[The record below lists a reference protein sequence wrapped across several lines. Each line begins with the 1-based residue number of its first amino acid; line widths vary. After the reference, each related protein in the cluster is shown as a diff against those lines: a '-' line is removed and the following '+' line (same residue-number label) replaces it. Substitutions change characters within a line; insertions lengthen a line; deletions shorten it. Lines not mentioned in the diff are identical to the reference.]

1 MSIVTL
7 GFSDS
12 METKYENTDMFSLF
26 MKEQGLDDSPK
37 EKRKLIHKCLWFIG
51 TRKDVQQFVSVLGQN
66 KDIDIEDIYGC
77 TFKAID

>member
-37 EKRKLIHKCLWFIG
+37 EKRKLIHKCL
-51 TRKDVQQFVSVLGQN
+51 
-66 KDIDIEDIYGC
+66 
-77 TFKAID
+77 